1 MDNKTISTLE
11 DVSVRLDTISRIL
24 SGLQNSL
31 FDGEID
37 ITEHMSLYNW
47 HVANYDLIK
56 HTLLE
61 LSCSLEEQEQ
71 IIDGL
76 IRKEVV

>member
-1 MDNKTISTLE
+1 MENKTISTLE
-11 DVSVRLDTISRIL
+11 DVSARLNMISRIL
-24 SGLQNSL
+24 LGLQSAL
-31 FDGEID
+31 FDGEIN
-37 ITEHMSLYNW
+37 ITEYKELYDW

-56 HTLLE
+56 NSLWE
-61 LSCSLEEQEQ
+61 LSRTLEEQEQ